1 MKEQEIDTY
10 CNIQI
15 LEAIKNREKR
25 YAVAWDNEM
34 NESQSKV
41 ESNSIKDVHV
51 RIDFPDVSG
60 KQSARSGNARARS
73 PVARIRTCGFRAIC
87 SPPSYNIMVHIHT

>member
-1 MKEQEIDTY
+1 
-10 CNIQI
+10 
-15 LEAIKNREKR
+15 
-25 YAVAWDNEM
+25 M

-60 KQSARSGNARARS
+60 KQSARSGKARARS
-73 PVARIRTCGFRAIC
+73 PVARIRKCCFRAIC
-87 SPPSYNIMVHIHT
+87 SPPSYNKVHIHSSGTKKNGVICYFMSQSRKTAFPLLVI